1 MKLFP
6 CCNTNVER
14 NCDSKC
20 KFWNVQF
27 PKSTGI
33 LIMCADRL
41 ESPEV
46 IRVGA
51 SNWADS
57 VFIKRLRRCVKIIV
71 HLSDTDCDMDGSVI
85 WYYIT
90 LLYLTDIT
98 SQWSHHII
106 RRKRKQSVPQQTPPC
121 LTSNFLYIR
130 SRSVDMQRDRCG
142 GCGDDR
148 SSMWPAL
155 WVGSV
160 TCWMQ
165 PNDCSRSSRRTAWT
179 SSRWSTWT
187 LKSPHMTT
195 GHP

>member
-6 CCNTNVER
+6 CCNIDVEC

-27 PKSTGI
+27 PKSTCI
-33 LIMCADRL
+33 LIVSADQL
-41 ESPEV
+41 ESPDV

-51 SNWADS
+51 GNWADS

-90 LLYLTDIT
+90 LLYLADIT

-106 RRKRKQSVPQQTPPC
+106 RRKRKQSIPRQMPPC
-121 LTSNFLYIR
+121 LTSNFLYIW
-130 SRSVDMQRDRCG
+130 SRSVDMQCEANERMVRDHGTDSHIADRCG

-148 SSMWPAL
+148 SSMWPTM
-155 WVGSV
+155 WVDSA

-165 PNDCSRSSRRTAWT
+165 PNECSRSARRTA
-179 SSRWSTWT
+179 
-187 LKSPHMTT
+187 
-195 GHP
+195 